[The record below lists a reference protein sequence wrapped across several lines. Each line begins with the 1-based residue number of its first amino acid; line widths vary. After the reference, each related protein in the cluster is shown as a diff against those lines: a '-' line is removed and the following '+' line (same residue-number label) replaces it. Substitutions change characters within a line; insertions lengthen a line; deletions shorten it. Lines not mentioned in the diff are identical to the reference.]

1 MVKVIKSNELQM
13 EVLKHEVGISAD
25 FLIDQEQRLVK
36 ANETI
41 NELIKKL
48 MKIEEQLAQRLQL
61 TQ

>member
-1 MVKVIKSNELQM
+1 
-13 EVLKHEVGISAD
+13 
-25 FLIDQEQRLVK
+25 VK

-61 TQ
+61 TQWNYSNSNY